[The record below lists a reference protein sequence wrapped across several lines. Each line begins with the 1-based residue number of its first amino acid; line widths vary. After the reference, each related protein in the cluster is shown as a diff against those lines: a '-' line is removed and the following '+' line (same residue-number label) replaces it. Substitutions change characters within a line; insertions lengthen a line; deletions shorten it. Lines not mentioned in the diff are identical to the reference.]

1 MNLFNKRNEVEY
13 TPPLDL
19 LDTIPTMS
27 SDTEVMFT
35 LGEQEIVKQNDKYFL
50 GNAVNPN
57 ISKEISRDTAYELI
71 QIKNQQKKKT
81 NIKFFED

>member
-35 LGEQEIVKQNDKYFL
+35 LGEQEIVKQNDKYFFCSFATSNC
-50 GNAVNPN
+50 GIA
-57 ISKEISRDTAYELI
+57 K
-71 QIKNQQKKKT
+71 
-81 NIKFFED
+81 

>member
-19 LDTIPTMS
+19 LDAIPNLF

-71 QIKNQQKKKT
+71 QIKNQQIKKN